1 MSSNIPT
8 NVPFLRTSRNF
19 PQEAQPLSVEIN
31 RMYNDVATATNLR
44 TIGIF
49 STDAS
54 ITNGENWFVNSSQ
67 PNQVLRRLYTF
78 TSFGNIPHN
87 LNFALIVGIV
97 KIYGTFTDSTNPL
110 VQKWYPIPYVSTPA
124 GNNQVAILVDPTNIV
139 ITAGGGAPAIVQGYC
154 VLEWLSNV

>member
-1 MSSNIPT
+1 MSSNVPT

-54 ITNGENWFVNSSQ
+54 VSNGESWFVNSSQ
-67 PNQVLRRLYTF
+67 RNQVLRRLYTF
-78 TSFGNIPHN
+78 TSSGSIPHN
-87 LNFALIVGIV
+87 LDFSLIVGIV
-97 KIYGTFTDSTNPL
+97 KIYGTFTDSTDPL
-110 VQKWYPIPYVSTPA
+110 VQNWYPLPYVNTTA
-124 GNNQVAILVDPTNIV
+124 ANQVSILVNPTDIV
-139 ITAGGGAPAIVQGYC
+139 ITSGGGAPAIVQGYC